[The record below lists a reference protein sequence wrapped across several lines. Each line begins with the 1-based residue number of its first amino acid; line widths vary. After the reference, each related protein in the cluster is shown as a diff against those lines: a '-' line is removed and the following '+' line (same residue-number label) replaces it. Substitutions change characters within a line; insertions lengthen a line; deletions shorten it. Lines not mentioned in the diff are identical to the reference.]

1 MASVAGAGADTS
13 IQQQI
18 VREAPEIE
26 AYKLDL
32 LKQARDLATQQGF
45 AEQLPGYQVAGFS
58 PAQIAAMRAAEQQG
72 VGAFSPYVTA
82 ANQGLAGAMT
92 ATREA
97 GDILRGADTR
107 GQFTDAQAAMRQAG
121 AAAAGMSGGIN
132 QINTGLGYMDLAGQ
146 RALAADT
153 TGRFGAA
160 YQDIGTGIN
169 ALATSQNMAARASQA
184 DLTPA
189 TAAIG
194 QGMRGITDAQRMA
207 AGAAGADFSGS
218 QQLLMNAA
226 QRAAGAAGV
235 PQMAGA
241 QGTIGQGLGTGQQAI
256 AMAQQAAAQPAI
268 QQGIS
273 ALYQGAQQGAQAAQQ
288 PGFQQGVGTALTAAQ
303 QAQQAAQ
310 QPGFQT
316 AQQAIQQ
323 GIGAIGAG
331 TQGYD
336 PSRAQAFMDPYRQQV
351 IDETMRQIERQGAI
365 AQQGLSAQAV
375 RAGAFGG
382 EREGVQR
389 AEMQRGLLEQKA
401 GTIANLLSQGYSQ
414 AQANAMATFEQQQQ
428 RALQGA
434 QATGQLGGQ
443 AAQVAAQQAG
453 LGQQAAQQLAQA
465 GQLQASTAGQ
475 QAGLGLQAAQMTQ
488 AAGTGGISAGA
499 QQAQLGQAAAQI
511 AAQQAGLGVQAGQA
525 MGSLEAQRAAAEQAA
540 AGQIAN
546 IGQTAGQQAAQ
557 QAQLGQAAAGLYGNL
572 SQQQI
577 AAGQGLGQ
585 LGVEQARLG
594 QSAAGLYQQAAQGY
608 GNLASQQGALAGQ
621 ESNIQQNISNL
632 LMQQGAGRTNA
643 AQALAGIYG
652 QQSGQFQN
660 IAQGVGALA
669 GQQFGIGQQ
678 MATGLG
684 ALGQQYG
691 QQAINQLGIGQAAQ
705 GMQQSD
711 INFLYNVGQA
721 QQAFNQQGLD
731 AQRATQMQRLYAPY
745 QQLGFLSDIYRG
757 APSTQMATTAV
768 SQPSASPF
776 QQAAGIGLAGLT
788 AAAGAAKA
796 GLFG

>member
-1 MASVAGAGADTS
+1 MAETTT
-13 IQQQI
+13 QQQI

-26 AYKLDL
+26 AYKLRL
-32 LKQARDLATQQGF
+32 LQEAQNLAFQPGF
-45 AEQLPGYQVAGFS
+45 AEQIPGYQVAGFS
-58 PAQIAAMRAAEQQG
+58 PAQQAAMRAAEQQG
-72 VGAFSPYVTA
+72 VGAFMPYVEA
-82 ANQGLAGAMT
+82 ANIGLGQAMGT
-92 ATREA
+92 TREA
-97 GDILRGADTR
+97 ADVLRGADTR
-107 GQFTDAQAAMRQAG
+107 GQFADAQAALGQAG

-146 RALAADT
+146 RALQADVS
-153 TGRFGAA
+153 GRLGGA

-169 ALATSQNMAARASQA
+169 ALATAQNMAARSSQA
-184 DLTPA
+184 DLLPA
-189 TAAIG
+189 TATMA
-194 QGMRGITDAQRMA
+194 QGLSGLSDAQRMA
-207 AGAAGADFSGS
+207 AMSAGADFSGS

-226 QRAAGAAGV
+226 QRAGGAAGV

-241 QGTIGQGLGTGQQAI
+241 QGTIGQGLGTGAEAI
-256 AMAQQAAAQPAI
+256 RMARAAA
-268 QQGIS
+268 
-273 ALYQGAQQGAQAAQQ
+273 AA
-288 PGFQQGVGTALTAAQ
+288 PGMQQGVGALYGGAQ
-303 QAQQAAQ
+303 QATQAAQ

-323 GIGAIGAG
+323 GIGGIGAG
-331 TQGYD
+331 TQGFD
-336 PSRAQAFMDPYRQQV
+336 PSRTQAFMDPYRQQV
-351 IDETMRQIERQGAI
+351 IDETMRQIERQGSI

-389 AEMQRGLLEQKA
+389 AEMQRGLMEQKA
-401 GTIANLLSQGYSQ
+401 STIANLLSQGYSQ
-414 AQANAMATFEQQQQ
+414 AQANAMASFEQQQQ

-434 QATGQLGGQ
+434 QATGQLGSQ

-453 LGQQAAQQLAQA
+453 LGQAAAGMLQQA
-465 GQLQASTAGQ
+465 GQGQISAAAQ
-475 QAGLGLQAAQMTQ
+475 QAGLGQT
-488 AAGTGGISAGA
+488 
-499 QQAQLGQAAAQI
+499 AAQI

-525 MGSLEAQRAAAEQAA
+525 LGSLEAQRAAAEQAA
-540 AGQIAN
+540 AGQLAN
-546 IGQTAGQQAAQ
+546 IGTTAGQQAAQ

-585 LGVEQARLG
+585 LGIEQARLG

-608 GNLASQQGALAGQ
+608 GNLASQQAAIAGQ
-621 ESNIQQNISNL
+621 ESGMQQNIANL
-632 LMQQGAGRTNA
+632 LMQQGAGRTSA

-660 IAQGVGALA
+660 IAQGIGGLA

-678 MATGLG
+678 MASGLG
-684 ALGQQYG
+684 QLGQQYG
-691 QQAINQLGIGQAAQ
+691 QQAINQLGVGQAAQ

-721 QQAFNQQGLD
+721 QQAFNQQALD
-731 AQRATQMQRLYAPY
+731 AQRATQMQRLYAPF
-745 QQLGFLSDIYRG
+745 QQAAFLSDIYRG